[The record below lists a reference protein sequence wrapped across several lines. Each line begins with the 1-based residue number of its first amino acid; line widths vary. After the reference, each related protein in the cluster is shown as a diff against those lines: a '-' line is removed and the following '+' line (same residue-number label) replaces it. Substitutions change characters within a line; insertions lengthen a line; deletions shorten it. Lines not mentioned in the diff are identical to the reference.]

1 MAIIGDENKSKLLK
15 EFVSE
20 NMDNGFSILSSN
32 IDVFLVISLKG
43 SIEYA
48 SEPCEVL
55 LGYSTNHLLRLGLN
69 DLFDKAVLNEDQ
81 CFFKGKEQEK
91 INTFES
97 KVIDINGDMID
108 VTVTLIPIFHK
119 KQLIGFYAVL
129 SYSTSV
135 SVKEESEKEY
145 NTLVDQLTQLS
156 EKRATAGHLAAGI
169 AHEIRNPITAIK
181 GFLHLLKNGNVEN
194 KIYYGVIDSEIER
207 IELILKELMILAKPN
222 KQKYEMVDIHLL
234 LDQVI
239 TLMEP
244 QALLNSIHL
253 QKNYHFIGS
262 KLQGDS
268 NQLKQVFIN
277 YIKNAIE
284 AMPYGGEIHIEGSLL
299 SDRSIE
305 VCIVDEGSGIPSE
318 LMNQVGEIFFTTKEN
333 GTGLGML
340 VSNQIIKEHNGTI
353 SIESDSTGTCIRVR
367 FKFEK

>member
-20 NMDNGFSILSSN
+20 KMNSGFSILSSKV
-32 IDVFLVISLKG
+32 DAFLVISLKG

-48 SEPCEVL
+48 SKPCGNL
-55 LGYSTNHLLRLGLN
+55 LGYSTNQLLRLGLN
-69 DLFDKAVLNEDQ
+69 NLFDKEVLDEDQ
-81 CFFKGKEQEK
+81 CFFKEREQEK
-91 INTFES
+91 LNTFASSIKE
-97 KVIDINGDMID
+97 INGLNID
-108 VTVTLIPIFHK
+108 VTVTLIPIFQK
-119 KQLIGFYAVL
+119 ERLIGFYVVL
-129 SYSTSV
+129 SDSAHVNVT
-135 SVKEESEKEY
+135 VKSEVES
-145 NTLVDQLTQLS
+145 NTIIGQLTQLS

-181 GFLHLLKNGNVEN
+181 GFLHLLENGNTNN
-194 KIYYGVIDSEIER
+194 KTYYGVIDSEIQR

-222 KQKYEMVDIHLL
+222 KQTNELVDIQLL
-234 LDQVI
+234 LDQVV

-244 QALLNSIHL
+244 QALLNNIHL
-253 QKNYHFIGS
+253 QKNYYFIGS
-262 KLQGDS
+262 TLMGDS

-284 AMPYGGEIHIEGSLL
+284 AMPNGGEISINGSVLT
-299 SDRSIE
+299 DKSIE

-340 VSNQIIKEHNGTI
+340 VSNQIIKEHKGTLT
-353 SIESDSTGTCIRVR
+353 IESDIKGTCISVR
-367 FKFEK
+367 FRV